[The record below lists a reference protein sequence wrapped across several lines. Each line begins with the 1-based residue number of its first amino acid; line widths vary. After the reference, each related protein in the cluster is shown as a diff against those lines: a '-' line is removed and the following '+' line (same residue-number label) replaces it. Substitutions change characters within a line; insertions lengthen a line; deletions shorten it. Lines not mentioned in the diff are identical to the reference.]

1 MNCEGY
7 EFIRSEQLQYRHR
20 ARSDALAARHIGE
33 NACRTV
39 DAKFMTRITAPEQL
53 LQQFVMSAEALA
65 AGEWIEYVKSVF
77 ISILKDRVR
86 TVASAT

>member
-1 MNCEGY
+1 M
-7 EFIRSEQLQYRHR
+7 RSEQLQYRHR

-65 AGEWIEYVKSVF
+65 AAEWIECVKSVF
-77 ISILKDRVR
+77 TNNAK
-86 TVASAT
+86 